1 VEVDDSDLAR
11 DRMLVEAWQ
20 AGDASAFDE
29 LYRRHFDRL
38 RVHCARRIGDAAAEE
53 VTQEAFVRALRA
65 LPRFEGERRFY
76 PWLTVIANRLC
87 IDHVRRH
94 GRIEPTDRV
103 DLGSVEDG
111 HDARYALQ
119 ADLANLDQAFSRLVP
134 RHAEVLDLRERRGL
148 TYDEIAGHLGVPHS
162 TVETLL
168 FRARKAL
175 RREFHAVSAERLAAV
190 PGLGWLAT
198 RTLRWRDR
206 LATLDPGLS
215 ALGGAVAAGAVAAAL
230 VVLPA
235 PHEPSLH
242 PVERAVADSPAAAV
256 VVPVMPTTAAAPAP
270 TPTTPTRVEPPH
282 RRHVVGDVVRPVAPE
297 EARAA
302 ASTMPLQLDL
312 DQTGIGIDPAPVLDR
327 LRRLLP

>member
-103 DLGSVEDG
+103 DLGSVDDG

-148 TYDEIAGHLGVPHS
+148 TYDEIAGQLGVPHS

-175 RREFHAVSAERLAAV
+175 RREFAAVSAERLAAV
-190 PGLGWLAT
+190 PGVGWLAA
-198 RTLRWRDR
+198 RAVRWRDR
-206 LATLDPGLS
+206 VAGLDTGLS
-215 ALGGAVAAGAVAAAL
+215 ALGGAVAAGAVAVAL
-230 VVLPA
+230 VALPT
-235 PHEPSLH
+235 PHHEPVA
-242 PVERAVADSPAAAV
+242 PVERAVAESPGAGV
-256 VVPVMPTTAAAPAP
+256 VVPVAPMTTASPARP
-270 TPTTPTRVEPPH
+270 STPTTEVERP
-282 RRHVVGDVVRPVAPE
+282 RLRHVVGEVVRPVPPE
-297 EARAA
+297 EAQAQ

-312 DQTGIGIDPAPVLDR
+312 DQTGVGIDPTPILDR
-327 LRRLLP
+327 LRRLVP